1 MSKNQGS
8 KNPSGTPVPDMN
20 VALRLY
26 VAKRRAVRAA
36 ILAGTYQN
44 EDGE

>member
-1 MSKNQGS
+1 MTRNTS
-8 KNPSGTPVPDMN
+8 KNPDRTPVPDMN

-26 VAKRRAVRAA
+26 IAKRREVKAQIA
-36 ILAGTYQN
+36 AGTYQS